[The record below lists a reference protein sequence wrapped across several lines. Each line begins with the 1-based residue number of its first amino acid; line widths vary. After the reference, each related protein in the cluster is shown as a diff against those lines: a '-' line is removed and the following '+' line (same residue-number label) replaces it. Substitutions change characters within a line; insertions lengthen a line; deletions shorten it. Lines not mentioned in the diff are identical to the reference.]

1 MKTPCRNQQLTVSE
15 AYGNSGG
22 GKPMLEEIKN
32 IMRKLVLT
40 AGDSKT
46 GAGGTFT
53 FFFSFFFILAAFC
66 FPPTRLSESSCSF
79 SASRRLLNVD
89 ALPLVLGTYK

>member
-1 MKTPCRNQQLTVSE
+1 
-15 AYGNSGG
+15 
-22 GKPMLEEIKN
+22 MLEEIKN

-53 FFFSFFFILAAFC
+53 FFFSFFSFWLHFVSLLHAFQRA
-66 FPPTRLSESSCSF
+66 PAVS
-79 SASRRLLNVD
+79 LLPED
-89 ALPLVLGTYK
+89 Y